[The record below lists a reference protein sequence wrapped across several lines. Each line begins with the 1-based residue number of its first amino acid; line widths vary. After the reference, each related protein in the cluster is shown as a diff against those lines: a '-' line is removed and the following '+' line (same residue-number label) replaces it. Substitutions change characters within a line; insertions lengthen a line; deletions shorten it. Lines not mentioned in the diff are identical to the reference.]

1 MSSSVRLNRNL
12 IRLTTRLDSMWQ
24 KSVVYIYIYIDIC
37 ITQSHDQAKR

>member
-24 KSVVYIYIYIDIC
+24 KSVVYIYIDIC